1 MHAPPSHPPCPLSC
15 LLPPG
20 SVPPAFSRRRA
31 PVPAGPPSGFYSTLG
46 NGVKERPV
54 KGMKCT
60 TRFYVP
66 WDALPAGL
74 PPERNRAAVK
84 AARAASRESNEGPAP
99 WHYNQTMRFGEG
111 GAHSFY
117 SEARNRYVGRISAPP
132 SSPPSRLAS
141 RGSAATDALP
151 RVGGGGGSVGGGGG
165 GGGSVGGGGGGGG
178 LAAADDPYDP
188 LDVHLGKGGLRYERI
203 QDQSASITREAK
215 DRRYDQRRREV
226 VEEELDRVRQ
236 AHRLV
241 AAGSKRSVSGRVQ
254 AGEQYAALTGE
265 ETSQAERAQRLRDDA
280 AANKA
285 RAVEAVAA
293 AELATQAAWAAEQ
306 EADRAIADAEDASV
320 VAGDEVAA
328 AVSAGDPVRLA
339 AAREVEGQVADRL
352 SAAIAE
358 HAARVEASRRAREEE
373 EGAKRARGKAERMVK
388 QAEAAARQDV
398 GSMLRERLDGSLQRM
413 SDLFMGFDS
422 SWDGLVSQEEFADA
436 LKLLDIP
443 ASQSELREIF
453 REIDTD
459 GSGEIDFRELKR
471 HLMGWRS
478 SSSSSAA
485 RKPGEDAGGSSR
497 ATTPATPPALVH
509 CGSTRC
515 SSSCA
520 SASKAGTFSIGAGR
534 DHPTTLLNGIEP
546 PERRSLGPATYDPRR
561 GSAFVRPSVGVG
573 GEQFT
578 AKEVRDARQLLVVGG
593 TMPGAYIHKGK
604 AAMADLDEGD
614 PRGAEWEGEQP
625 RWPEIK
631 EDESWHSRNSP
642 RGRPA
647 PSPTRASTSHASLR
661 PRRAPT
667 TPPEYGERRHQQQQ
681 GKPGGSPSTPKRGD
695 ARSSSPSSSHGS
707 PRSTSGNFAFAM
719 KGEAR
724 RLLSYDVL
732 KGMVVSGHGSGL

>member
-1 MHAPPSHPPCPLSC
+1 
-15 LLPPG
+15 
-20 SVPPAFSRRRA
+20 
-31 PVPAGPPSGFYSTLG
+31 
-46 NGVKERPV
+46 
-54 KGMKCT
+54 MKCT

-84 AARAASRESNEGPAP
+84 AVRAASRESNEGPAP

-165 GGGSVGGGGGGGG
+165 GDGSVGGGGGGGG

-339 AAREVEGQVADRL
+339 AAREVEGRKV
-352 SAAIAE
+352 SS
-358 HAARVEASRRAREEE
+358 VE
-373 EGAKRARGKAERMVK
+373 
-388 QAEAAARQDV
+388 
-398 GSMLRERLDGSLQRM
+398 
-413 SDLFMGFDS
+413 
-422 SWDGLVSQEEFADA
+422 
-436 LKLLDIP
+436 
-443 ASQSELREIF
+443 
-453 REIDTD
+453 
-459 GSGEIDFRELKR
+459 
-471 HLMGWRS
+471 
-478 SSSSSAA
+478 
-485 RKPGEDAGGSSR
+485 
-497 ATTPATPPALVH
+497 
-509 CGSTRC
+509 
-515 SSSCA
+515 
-520 SASKAGTFSIGAGR
+520 SAS
-534 DHPTTLLNGIEP
+534 
-546 PERRSLGPATYDPRR
+546 
-561 GSAFVRPSVGVG
+561 
-573 GEQFT
+573 
-578 AKEVRDARQLLVVGG
+578 
-593 TMPGAYIHKGK
+593 
-604 AAMADLDEGD
+604 
-614 PRGAEWEGEQP
+614 
-625 RWPEIK
+625 
-631 EDESWHSRNSP
+631 
-642 RGRPA
+642 
-647 PSPTRASTSHASLR
+647 
-661 PRRAPT
+661 
-667 TPPEYGERRHQQQQ
+667 
-681 GKPGGSPSTPKRGD
+681 
-695 ARSSSPSSSHGS
+695 
-707 PRSTSGNFAFAM
+707 
-719 KGEAR
+719 
-724 RLLSYDVL
+724 
-732 KGMVVSGHGSGL
+732 